1 LGLRPLV
8 TIAITAEAFAIF
20 VATLPDGYRAEL
32 RPDGNGGFVVTL
44 PNGILDGL
52 EVLRGPGESY
62 SDVILRLGRR
72 PVSGSTLDA

>member
-1 LGLRPLV
+1 LRPLV

-52 EVLRGPGESY
+52 EVLRGPGERKATSL
-62 SDVILRLGRR
+62 SH
-72 PVSGSTLDA
+72 STSIAYARERVAV